1 MQQPSKA
8 KGWFSERDVNK
19 VVCSPRLPLEQ
30 RRRQARYQE
39 GIVPHLRQVYIF
51 AMKWSEMPDFQD
63 SLQPAR
69 PLQRNGEYL
78 VFTKYEWSL
87 NDLGVFEFIE
97 AWEESEVGVCKDIL
111 ESLCYSKW
119 LNS

>member
-1 MQQPSKA
+1 M
-8 KGWFSERDVNK
+8 
-19 VVCSPRLPLEQ
+19 CSPRLPLEQ

-39 GIVPHLRQVYIF
+39 GIVPHLREVYIF
-51 AMKWSEMPDFQD
+51 DIKWSEMPDFQD

-87 NDLGVFEFIE
+87 NDLGVFEFVK
-97 AWEESEVGVCKDIL
+97 AWEETEVGVCKDIL
-111 ESLCYSKW
+111 ESLCYSKQ
-119 LNS
+119 LNI